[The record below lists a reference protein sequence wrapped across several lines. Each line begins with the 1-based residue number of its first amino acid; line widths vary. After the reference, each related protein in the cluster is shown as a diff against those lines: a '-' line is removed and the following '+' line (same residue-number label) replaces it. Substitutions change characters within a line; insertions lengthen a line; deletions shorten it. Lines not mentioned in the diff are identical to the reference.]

1 MQTKLDEA
9 KAELLENAAR
19 VAENSPGWKT
29 GGLGGGP
36 REDETPAGSRGAGSS
51 AAEDVD
57 SPGRATLLA
66 YLQRYYLHT
75 APEDLAGR
83 DPVDVAGAA
92 LSHFRLAG
100 TRPQGTANVRVYTPT
115 VEENGWTC
123 SHSVV
128 EVVTDDMPFLVD
140 SVTNELT
147 RQGRGIHAVI
157 HPQVAVRRDVTGRL
171 VAVLP
176 EGAAGPEE
184 RPHDALTESWIHVEV
199 DRESDRSDLKQITT
213 DLLRVLSDV
222 RETVEDWE
230 KMRDS
235 ALRIAEELPGEP
247 TADDLR
253 DQEVEEARELLR
265 WLAADHFTFLG
276 YREYRLSDGDS
287 LAAVPG
293 TGLGVLRSDPRH
305 SEDENHPVSPSFSR
319 LPADARAKA
328 REHKLLVITKANS
341 RATVH
346 RPGYLDYVGVKKF
359 DDKGNVVGERRFLGL
374 FSSAAYTESVRRVPV
389 VRRKVAE
396 VLEGAG
402 FSPNSHDGRDLLQI
416 LETYPR
422 DELFQTPVDELRS
435 IVTSV
440 LYLQERRRLRLYLR
454 QDEYGRY
461 YSALVYLPRDRY
473 TTGVRL
479 RLVDILKEELGGTS
493 VDFTAWNTESI
504 LSRLHFVVRVPRGTE
519 LAKLTDADT
528 DRIEGRLVEAARS
541 WADAFAEALNDECG
555 EERAAELLRRY
566 GTAIPEGYKADH
578 SPRAAVADLVH
589 LEALDKTEK
598 DFSLSL
604 YEPVGAGPGERRFK
618 IYRSGEQVSLSAVL
632 PVLQRLGVEVVDEHP
647 YELRCSDRTHVWIY
661 DFGLRL
667 PQGGSGSGDYLTE
680 DDRDRFQEAFAAVW
694 TGAAEND
701 GFNALVLRAGLDWRQ
716 AMVLRAYAKYLRQS
730 GSTFSQDYMED
741 TLRTNVHT
749 TRLLVSLFEARM
761 SPSRQRAGT
770 ELIDG
775 LMEELD
781 GALDQ
786 VASLDEDRILR
797 SFLTLIKAT
806 LRTNYFQSAGEGSIG
821 RGQSAGE
828 GSIGRGQSAG
838 EGSARVHGTDKASA
852 RVHGTG
858 EASARVHG
866 TGEAS
871 ARSHSTDK
879 ASARVHGTGE
889 ASARSHGTDKASARS
904 HSTGEASARRG
915 QKAPGGEPHR
925 YVSMKFD
932 PQAIPDLPAPRPAY
946 EIWVYSP
953 RVEGVH
959 LRFGKVARG
968 GLRWS
973 DRREDFRTEILGL
986 VKAQMV
992 KNTVIVPVGA
1002 KGGFVA
1008 KQLPDPAADR
1018 DAWLAEGIASYKV
1031 FISALLDITDN
1042 MVAGEVVPP
1051 ADVVRHDGDDT
1062 YLVVAADKGT
1072 ASFSDIAN
1080 DVAVAY
1086 DFWLGDAFASGGSA
1100 GYDHKGMGITARGA
1114 WESVKRHFRELG
1126 HDTQSEDF
1134 TVVGVGDMS
1143 GDVFGNGMLLSEHI
1157 RLVAAFDHR
1166 HIFLDPHPDAATSYA
1181 ERRRLYDVPRSSWAD
1196 YDKGLLSPGG
1206 GIHPRTA
1213 KSIPVNAHVRE
1224 ALGIEPGVTKLTPAD
1239 LMKAILAAPVDLLWN
1254 GGIGTYVKAST
1265 ESNADVGDKA
1275 NDAIRVNGEDLRA
1288 KVVGEGGNLGLTQL
1302 GRIEFARRGADGEGG
1317 KVNTDAIDNSA
1328 GVDTSDH
1335 EVNIKILLNGLVTEG
1350 DMTVK
1355 QRNKLLAAMTD
1366 EIGELVLRNNYAQN
1380 TALGN
1385 AQAQAP
1391 SLLHAHQRFMRRL
1404 VRDGHLNR
1412 ALEFLPPERQIREL
1426 LNSGRGLSQP
1436 ELAVL
1441 LAYTKITVADE
1452 LIHTGLPDDPYLRK
1466 LLLAYFPQQL
1476 REQFPE
1482 RIGSHALRREIIT
1495 TVLVN
1500 DTVNT
1505 GGSTFLHR
1513 LREETGASV
1522 EEIVRAQTA
1531 SREIF
1536 GLSAVWDAV
1545 EALDNR
1551 APAAVQTRI
1560 RLHSRRLVE
1569 RGTRWLLG
1577 NRPQPLEIAG
1587 TIEFFA
1593 AGVERVWAQLP
1604 TMLRGAELEW
1614 YQRILAELTDA
1625 GVPEELALR
1634 VAGFSSAFPTLDIV
1648 AIADRTKQ
1656 DPLSVA
1662 EVYYDL
1668 GDRLR
1673 ISRLMDRIVE
1683 LPRADRWQSMARASI
1698 REDLYAAHAGLTSD
1712 VLTVGN
1718 GNATPEERFAAWERK
1733 NAAILSRSRATL
1745 DEIQSSDAFDLAN
1758 LSVAMRTMRGL
1769 LRTHS

>member
-9 KAELLENAAR
+9 KAELLARAAR
-19 VAENSPGWKT
+19 VAENSPLGGP
-29 GGLGGGP
+29 GGLGGAPQDRAATTGSTGEEGP
-36 REDETPAGSRGAGSS
+36 GQDAVLG
-51 AAEDVD
+51 
-57 SPGRATLLA
+57 

-75 APEDLAGR
+75 APEDLADR
-83 DPVDVAGAA
+83 DPVDVFGAA
-92 LSHFRLAG
+92 LSHYRLAEN
-100 TRPQGTANVRVYTPT
+100 RPQGTASVRVHTPT

-140 SVTNELT
+140 SVTNELS
-147 RQGRGIHAVI
+147 RQSRGIHVVI
-157 HPQVAVRRDVTGRL
+157 HPQVVVRRDVTGKL
-171 VAVLP
+171 IEVLDT
-176 EGAAGPEE
+176 AAQSGGL
-184 RPHDALTESWIHVEV
+184 PHDALTESWIHVEI
-199 DRESDRSDLKQITT
+199 DRETDRADLKQITA

-222 RETVEDWE
+222 REAVEDWE
-230 KMRDS
+230 KMRDAS
-235 ALRIAEELPGEP
+235 LRIADELPKEP
-247 TADDLR
+247 KAGDLR
-253 DQEVEEARELLR
+253 DEEVDEARELLR
-265 WLAADHFTFLG
+265 WLSDDHFTFLG
-276 YREYRLSDGDS
+276 YREYELREDDS

-293 TGLGVLRSDPRH
+293 TGLGILRSDPQHAGDDR
-305 SEDENHPVSPSFSR
+305 HPVSPSFER

-328 REHKLLVITKANS
+328 REHKLLVLTKANS
-341 RATVH
+341 RSTVH
-346 RPGYLDYVGVKKF
+346 RPSYLDYVGVKKF
-359 DDKGNVVGERRFLGL
+359 DDNGNVIGERRFLGL

-389 VRRKVAE
+389 VRRKVDE
-396 VLEGAG
+396 VLRGAG

-422 DELFQTPVDELRS
+422 DELFQTPADQLRS

-461 YSALVYLPRDRY
+461 YSALIYLPRDRY

-479 RLVDILKEELGGTS
+479 RLIDILKEELGGTS

-504 LSRLHFVVRVPRGTE
+504 LSRLHFVVRVPAGTV
-519 LAKLTDADT
+519 LPDLTDADSE
-528 DRIEGRLVEAARS
+528 RIEARLVEAARS
-541 WADAFAEALNDECG
+541 WADGFSDALNAECG

-566 GTAIPEGYKADH
+566 GHAFPEGYKADH

-589 LEALDKTEK
+589 LEQLTHGRK
-598 DFSLSL
+598 DFALSL
-604 YEPVGAGPGERRFK
+604 YEPVNAAPGERRFK
-618 IYRSGEQVSLSAVL
+618 IYRIGEQVSLSAVL
-632 PVLQRLGVEVVDEHP
+632 PVLQRLGVEVTDERP
-647 YELRCSDRTHVWIY
+647 YELRCADRTHAWIY

-667 PQGGSGSGDYLTE
+667 PKKLNGGGDYLA
-680 DDRDRFQEAFAAVW
+680 DDARERFQEAFAATW

-701 GFNALVLRAGLDWRQ
+701 GFNSLVLRAGLNWRQ
-716 AMVLRAYAKYLRQS
+716 AMVLRAYAKYLRQA

-741 TLRTNVHT
+741 TLRDNVHT
-749 TRLLVSLFEARM
+749 TRLLISLFEARM
-761 SPSRQRAGT
+761 SPGRQSAGT
-770 ELIDG
+770 ELTDG
-775 LMEELD
+775 LLEELD

-797 SFLTLIKAT
+797 SFLTVIKAT
-806 LRTNYFQSAGEGSIG
+806 LRTNYFQKNAEGN
-821 RGQSAGE
+821 
-828 GSIGRGQSAG
+828 
-838 EGSARVHGTDKASA
+838 
-852 RVHGTG
+852 
-858 EASARVHG
+858 
-866 TGEAS
+866 
-871 ARSHSTDK
+871 
-879 ASARVHGTGE
+879 
-889 ASARSHGTDKASARS
+889 
-904 HSTGEASARRG
+904 
-915 QKAPGGEPHR
+915 PHA

-932 PQAIPDLPAPRPAY
+932 PQAIPDLPAPRPAF

-1008 KQLPDPAADR
+1008 KQLPDPSVDR
-1018 DAWLAEGIASYKV
+1018 DAWLAEGIASYKT

-1042 MVAGEVVPP
+1042 LVAGEVVPP
-1051 ADVVRHDGDDT
+1051 ADVVRHDEDDT

-1072 ASFSDIAN
+1072 ATFSDIAN
-1080 DVAVAY
+1080 NVAISY

-1126 HDTQSEDF
+1126 HDSQTQDF

-1166 HIFLDPHPDAATSYA
+1166 HIFIDPSPDAAVSYA
-1181 ERRRLYDVPRSSWAD
+1181 ERRRLFDLPRSSWAD
-1196 YDKGLLSPGG
+1196 YNKELLSAGG

-1213 KSIPVNAHVRE
+1213 KSIPVNAPMRA
-1224 ALGIEPGVTKLTPAD
+1224 ALGIEQGVAKLTPAE
-1239 LMKAILAAPVDLLWN
+1239 LMQAILKAPVDLLWN
-1254 GGIGTYVKAST
+1254 GGIGTYVKSSA

-1275 NDAIRVNGEDLRA
+1275 NDAIRVNGEDLRV

-1302 GRIEFARRGADGEGG
+1302 GRIEFDRNGG

-1335 EVNIKILLNGLVTEG
+1335 EVNIKILLNGLVTDG

-1355 QRNKLLAAMTD
+1355 QRNKILAQMTD
-1366 EIGELVLRNNYAQN
+1366 EVGQLVLRNNYAQN
-1380 TALGN
+1380 TALAN
-1385 AQAQAP
+1385 AVAQSP

-1404 VRDGHLNR
+1404 GRDGHLDR
-1412 ALEFLPPERQIREL
+1412 GLEFLPTDRQIREL
-1426 LNSGRGLSQP
+1426 LNNGRGLSQP

-1452 LIHTGLPDDPYLRK
+1452 LIHTDLPDDPYLQK
-1466 LLLAYFPQQL
+1466 LLHAYFPEQL
-1476 REQFPE
+1476 REKFAE
-1482 RIGSHALRREIIT
+1482 AIDGHALRREIVT

-1513 LREETGASV
+1513 LREETGASM

-1531 SREIF
+1531 AREIF

-1545 EALDNR
+1545 EALDNKVD
-1551 APAAVQTRI
+1551 ADVQTRI

-1569 RGTRWLLG
+1569 RGTRWLLN
-1577 NRPQPLEIAG
+1577 NRPQPLQIAE
-1587 TIEFFA
+1587 TIADFA
-1593 AGVERVWAQLP
+1593 EGVEKVWGELAK
-1604 TMLRGAELEW
+1604 MLKGADLEW
-1614 YQRILAELTDA
+1614 YQSILDELTAA
-1625 GVPEELALR
+1625 GVPDVLARR
-1634 VAGFSSAFPTLDIV
+1634 VAGFSSAFPSLDVV
-1648 AIADRTKQ
+1648 AISGRTGK
-1656 DPLSVA
+1656 DPLAVA

-1668 GDRLR
+1668 ADRLR
-1673 ISRLMDRIVE
+1673 ITQLMDRIIE

-1698 REDLYAAHAGLTSD
+1698 REDLYAAHAGLTQD
-1712 VLTVGN
+1712 VLSVGN
-1718 GNATPEERFAAWERK
+1718 GKSSPEQRFKAWEEK
-1733 NAAILSRSRATL
+1733 NAAILGRARSTL
-1745 DEIQSSDAFDLAN
+1745 EEIQGSDAFDLAN
-1758 LSVAMRTMRGL
+1758 LSVAMRTMRTL

>member
-9 KAELLENAAR
+9 KAELLARAAR
-19 VAENSPGWKT
+19 VAENSPVGGP
-29 GGLGGGP
+29 GGLGGAPQDRAATTGAAGEEGP
-36 REDETPAGSRGAGSS
+36 AQDAVLG
-51 AAEDVD
+51 
-57 SPGRATLLA
+57 

-75 APEDLAGR
+75 APEDLTDR
-83 DPVDVAGAA
+83 DPVDVFGAA
-92 LSHFRLAG
+92 LSHHRLAEN
-100 TRPQGTANVRVYTPT
+100 RPQGTASVRVHTPT

-140 SVTNELT
+140 SVTNELS
-147 RQGRGIHAVI
+147 RQSRGIHVVI
-157 HPQVAVRRDVTGRL
+157 HPQVVVRRDVTGRL
-171 VAVLP
+171 LEVLDT
-176 EGAAGPEE
+176 GAQTGGL
-184 RPHDALTESWIHVEV
+184 PHDALTESWIHVEI
-199 DRESDRSDLKQITT
+199 DRETDRADLKQITA
-213 DLLRVLSDV
+213 DLQRVLSDV
-222 RETVEDWE
+222 REAVEDWE
-230 KMRDS
+230 KMRDA
-235 ALRIAEELPGEP
+235 ALRIADELPKEP
-247 TADDLR
+247 KAGDLR
-253 DQEVEEARELLR
+253 DEEVDEARELLR
-265 WLAADHFTFLG
+265 WLSDDHFTFLG
-276 YREYRLSDGDS
+276 FREYELREDDS
-287 LAAVPG
+287 LAAVAG
-293 TGLGVLRSDPRH
+293 TGLGILRSDPQH
-305 SEDENHPVSPSFSR
+305 AGDDAHPVSPSFER

-328 REHKLLVITKANS
+328 REHKLLVLTKANS

-346 RPGYLDYVGVKKF
+346 RPSYLDYVGVKKF
-359 DDKGNVVGERRFLGL
+359 DDSGNVVGERRFLGL

-396 VLEGAG
+396 VLRGAG

-422 DELFQTPVDELRS
+422 DELFQTPADQLRS

-461 YSALVYLPRDRY
+461 YSALIYLPRDRY

-479 RLVDILKEELGGTS
+479 RLIDILKEELGGIS

-504 LSRLHFVVRVPRGTE
+504 LSRLHFVVRVPAGTE
-519 LAKLTDADT
+519 LPDLTDADT
-528 DRIEGRLVEAARS
+528 ERIETRLVEAARS
-541 WADAFAEALNDECG
+541 WADGFSDALNAECG

-566 GTAIPEGYKADH
+566 GHAFPEGYKADH

-589 LEALDKTEK
+589 LEQLTHGRK
-598 DFSLSL
+598 DFALSL
-604 YEPVGAGPGERRFK
+604 YEPVNAAPGERRFK
-618 IYRSGEQVSLSAVL
+618 IYRIGEQVSLSAVL
-632 PVLQRLGVEVVDEHP
+632 PVLQRLGVEVTDERP
-647 YELRCSDRTHVWIY
+647 YELRCADRTHAWIY

-667 PQGGSGSGDYLTE
+667 PKKLNGNGDYLA
-680 DDRDRFQEAFAAVW
+680 DDARERFQEAFAATW

-701 GFNALVLRAGLDWRQ
+701 GFNSLVLRAGLNWRQ
-716 AMVLRAYAKYLRQS
+716 AMVLRAYAKYLRQA

-741 TLRTNVHT
+741 TLRDNVHT

-761 SPSRQRAGT
+761 SPGRQSAGT

-775 LMEELD
+775 LLEELD

-797 SFLTLIKAT
+797 SFLTVIKAT
-806 LRTNYFQSAGEGSIG
+806 LRTNYFQKNAEGN
-821 RGQSAGE
+821 
-828 GSIGRGQSAG
+828 
-838 EGSARVHGTDKASA
+838 
-852 RVHGTG
+852 
-858 EASARVHG
+858 
-866 TGEAS
+866 
-871 ARSHSTDK
+871 
-879 ASARVHGTGE
+879 
-889 ASARSHGTDKASARS
+889 
-904 HSTGEASARRG
+904 
-915 QKAPGGEPHR
+915 PHA

-932 PQAIPDLPAPRPAY
+932 PQAIPDLPAPRPAF

-1008 KQLPDPAADR
+1008 KQLPDPSVDR
-1018 DAWLAEGIASYKV
+1018 DAWLAEGIASYKT

-1042 MVAGEVVPP
+1042 LVAGEVVPP
-1051 ADVVRHDGDDT
+1051 ADVVRHDEDDT

-1072 ASFSDIAN
+1072 ATFSDIAN
-1080 DVAVAY
+1080 DVAISY

-1126 HDTQSEDF
+1126 HDSQTEDF

-1166 HIFLDPHPDAATSYA
+1166 HIFIDPSPDAAVSYA
-1181 ERRRLYDVPRSSWAD
+1181 ERRRLFDLPRSSWAD
-1196 YDKGLLSPGG
+1196 YNKELLSAGG

-1213 KSIPVNAHVRE
+1213 KSIPLNAQVRA
-1224 ALGIEPGVTKLTPAD
+1224 ALGIDSGVTKLTPAE
-1239 LMKAILAAPVDLLWN
+1239 LMQAILKAPVDLLWN
-1254 GGIGTYVKAST
+1254 GGIGTYVKSSA

-1275 NDAIRVNGEDLRA
+1275 NDAIRVNGEDLRV

-1302 GRIEFARRGADGEGG
+1302 GRIEFDRNGG

-1335 EVNIKILLNGLVTEG
+1335 EVNIKILLNGLVTDG

-1355 QRNKLLAAMTD
+1355 QRNQILAQMTD
-1366 EIGELVLRNNYAQN
+1366 EVGRLVLRNNYAQN
-1380 TALGN
+1380 TALAN
-1385 AQAQAP
+1385 AVAQSP

-1404 VRDGHLNR
+1404 GRDGHLDR
-1412 ALEFLPPERQIREL
+1412 ALEFLPTDRQIREL
-1426 LNSGRGLSQP
+1426 LNNGRGLSQP

-1441 LAYTKITVADE
+1441 LAYTKITAADE
-1452 LIHTGLPDDPYLRK
+1452 LVHTDLPDDPYLQK
-1466 LLLAYFPQQL
+1466 LLHAYFPKQL
-1476 REQFPE
+1476 REKFPE
-1482 RIGSHALRREIIT
+1482 AIDGHALRREIVT

-1513 LREETGASV
+1513 LREETGASM

-1531 SREIF
+1531 AREIF

-1551 APAAVQTRI
+1551 VDADVQTRI

-1569 RGTRWLLG
+1569 RGTRWLLN
-1577 NRPQPLEIAG
+1577 NRPQPLQIAE
-1587 TIEFFA
+1587 TIADFGE
-1593 AGVERVWAQLP
+1593 GVEKVWGELAN
-1604 TMLRGAELEW
+1604 MLKGADLEW
-1614 YQRILAELTDA
+1614 YQSILDELTAA
-1625 GVPEELALR
+1625 GVPDELARR
-1634 VAGFSSAFPTLDIV
+1634 VAGFSSAFPSLDVV
-1648 AIADRTKQ
+1648 AISGRTGK
-1656 DPLSVA
+1656 DPLAVA

-1668 GDRLR
+1668 ADRLR
-1673 ISRLMDRIVE
+1673 ITQLMDRIIE

-1698 REDLYAAHAGLTSD
+1698 REDLYAAHAGLTQD
-1712 VLTVGN
+1712 VLSAGSDTSS
-1718 GNATPEERFAAWERK
+1718 PEQRFKAWEEK
-1733 NAAILSRSRATL
+1733 NAAILGRARSTL
-1745 DEIQSSDAFDLAN
+1745 EEIQGSDAFDLAN
-1758 LSVAMRTMRGL
+1758 LSVAMRTMRTL

>member
-9 KAELLENAAR
+9 KAELLTRAAR
-19 VAENSPGWKT
+19 VAENSPVGGRQPHGAPT
-29 GGLGGGP
+29 GSKGDEATP
-36 REDETPAGSRGAGSS
+36 DEDMA
-51 AAEDVD
+51 
-57 SPGRATLLA
+57 LA
-66 YLQRYYLHT
+66 FLQRYYLHT
-75 APEDLAGR
+75 APEDLADR
-83 DPVDVAGAA
+83 DPEDVFGAA
-92 LSHFRLAG
+92 FSHYRLAEN
-100 TRPQGTANVRVYTPT
+100 RPQGTANVRVHTPT

-140 SVTNELT
+140 SVTNELS
-147 RQGRGIHAVI
+147 RQGRGIHVVI
-157 HPQVAVRRDVTGRL
+157 HPQVVVRRDLTGKL
-171 VAVLP
+171 LEVLTAP
-176 EGAAGPEE
+176 GAE
-184 RPHDALTESWIHVEV
+184 RPHDALTESWIHVEM
-199 DRESDRSDLKQITT
+199 DRETDRADLKQITA
-213 DLLRVLSDV
+213 DLLRILSDV

-230 KMRDS
+230 KMRDA
-235 ALRIAEELPGEP
+235 ALRIADELPTEP

-253 DQEVEEARELLR
+253 DQEVDEARELLR
-265 WLAADHFTFLG
+265 WLADNHFTFLG
-276 YREYRLSDGDS
+276 FREYDLTEEDS

-293 TGLGVLRSDPRH
+293 TGLGILRADPKH
-305 SEDENHPVSPSFSR
+305 EGEEDHPVSPSFSR

-328 REHKLLVITKANS
+328 REHKLLVLTKANS

-346 RPGYLDYVGVKKF
+346 RPSYLDYVGVKKF
-359 DDKGNVVGERRFLGL
+359 DSDGNVIGERRFLGL

-389 VRRKVAE
+389 IRRKVQE
-396 VLEGAG
+396 VLKGAG

-422 DELFQTPVDELRS
+422 DELFQTPPDELRA

-454 QDEYGRY
+454 KDEYGRY

-479 RLVDILKEELGGTS
+479 RIIDILKEELGGTS

-504 LSRLHFVVRVPRGTE
+504 LSRLHFVVRVAPGGG
-519 LAKLTDADT
+519 LPQLTDADT
-528 DRIEGRLVEAARS
+528 DRIEARLVEAARS
-541 WADAFAEALNDECG
+541 WADGFGEALTAECG

-566 GTAIPEGYKADH
+566 SGAFPEGYKADH
-578 SPRAAVADLVH
+578 SPRAAVADLQH
-589 LEALDKTEK
+589 LEQLKHGRE
-598 DFSLSL
+598 DFALSL
-604 YEPVGAGPGERRFK
+604 YEPVGAAPGERRFK
-618 IYRSGEQVSLSAVL
+618 IYRSGGQVSLSAVL
-632 PVLQRLGVEVVDEHP
+632 PVLQRLGVEVTDERP
-647 YELRCSDRTHVWIY
+647 YELRCTDRTNAWIY

-667 PQGGSGSGDYLTE
+667 PKSQNGNGDYLG
-680 DDRDRFQEAFAAVW
+680 DDGRERFQEAFSAAW
-694 TGAAEND
+694 TGEAEVD
-701 GFNALVLRAGLDWRQ
+701 GFNSLVLRAGLNWRQ
-716 AMVLRAYAKYLRQS
+716 AMVLRAYAKYLRQA

-741 TLRTNVHT
+741 TLRNNVHT

-761 SPSRQRAGT
+761 SPDRQRAGN
-770 ELIDG
+770 ELTDG
-775 LMEELD
+775 LLEEVD

-797 SFLTLIKAT
+797 SFLTVIKAT
-806 LRTNYFQSAGEGSIG
+806 LRTNFFQEAEGG
-821 RGQSAGE
+821 
-828 GSIGRGQSAG
+828 
-838 EGSARVHGTDKASA
+838 KP
-852 RVHGTG
+852 
-858 EASARVHG
+858 
-866 TGEAS
+866 
-871 ARSHSTDK
+871 HS
-879 ASARVHGTGE
+879 
-889 ASARSHGTDKASARS
+889 
-904 HSTGEASARRG
+904 
-915 QKAPGGEPHR
+915 

-1008 KQLPDPAADR
+1008 KQLPDPSVDR
-1018 DAWLAEGIASYKV
+1018 DAWLAEGVACYKT

-1042 MVAGEVVPP
+1042 LVAGEVVPP
-1051 ADVVRHDGDDT
+1051 ADVVRHDEDDT

-1072 ASFSDIAN
+1072 ATFSDTAN
-1080 DVAVAY
+1080 AVAQSY
-1086 DFWLGDAFASGGSA
+1086 NFWLGDAFASGGSA

-1126 HDTQSEDF
+1126 TDTQTEDF

-1166 HIFLDPHPDAATSYA
+1166 HIVIDPRPDAATSYA
-1181 ERRRLYDVPRSSWAD
+1181 ERRRLFELPRSSWAD
-1196 YDKGLLSPGG
+1196 YNKELLSAGG
-1206 GIHPRTA
+1206 GIFPRSA
-1213 KSIPVNAHVRE
+1213 KAIQLNAHIRE
-1224 ALGIEPGVTKLTPAD
+1224 ALGIETGVAKMTPAD
-1239 LMKAILAAPVDLLWN
+1239 LMKAILQAPVDLLWN
-1254 GGIGTYVKAST
+1254 GGIGTYVKSSV
-1265 ESNADVGDKA
+1265 ESNSDVGDKA
-1275 NDAIRVNGEDLRA
+1275 NDAIRVNGADLRV

-1302 GRIEFARRGADGEGG
+1302 GRIEFARAGG
-1317 KVNTDAIDNSA
+1317 HINTDAIDNSA

-1335 EVNIKILLNGLVTEG
+1335 EVNIKILLNAVVGAG

-1355 QRNKLLAAMTD
+1355 QRNKFLAAMTD
-1366 EIGELVLRNNYAQN
+1366 EVGSLVLRNNYAQN
-1380 TALGN
+1380 TALSN
-1385 AQAQAP
+1385 AVAQSP

-1404 VRDGHLNR
+1404 GRDGHLDR
-1412 ALEFLPPERQIREL
+1412 ALEFLPTDRQIREL

-1441 LAYTKITVADE
+1441 LAYTKITAADE
-1452 LIHTGLPDDPYLRK
+1452 LIQTTLPDDDYLRG
-1466 LLLAYFPQQL
+1466 LLHAYFPQAL
-1476 REQFPE
+1476 REKFPE
-1482 RIGSHALRREIIT
+1482 QIDEHALRREIIT

-1513 LREETGASV
+1513 LREETGASL
-1522 EEIVRAQTA
+1522 EEIVRAQLA
-1531 SREIF
+1531 AREIF
-1536 GLSAVWDAV
+1536 GLSKVWDAV
-1545 EALDNR
+1545 EALDNVV
-1551 APAAVQTRI
+1551 AADVQTRV

-1569 RGTRWLLG
+1569 RGTRWLLN
-1577 NRPQPLEIAG
+1577 NRPQPLQLAE
-1587 TIEFFA
+1587 TIDFFSE
-1593 AGVERVWAQLP
+1593 GVAEVWTELP
-1604 TMLRGAELEW
+1604 KLLSGSDQEW
-1614 YQRILAELTDA
+1614 YQGIRDELTGA
-1625 GVPEELALR
+1625 GVPDELAQR
-1634 VAGFSSAFPTLDIV
+1634 VAGFSSAFPSLDIV
-1648 AIADRTKQ
+1648 AIADRTGK
-1656 DPLSVA
+1656 DPMAVA

-1668 GDRLR
+1668 ADRLR
-1673 ISRLMDRIVE
+1673 ITQLMDRIIE

-1698 REDLYAAHAGLTSD
+1698 REDLYAAHAALTAD
-1712 VLTVGN
+1712 VLAAGN
-1718 GNATPEERFAAWERK
+1718 GQDTPEQRFKAWEEK
-1733 NAAILSRSRATL
+1733 NAAILSRSRTTL

-1758 LSVAMRTMRGL
+1758 LSVAMRTMRTL

>member
-9 KAELLENAAR
+9 KAELLDRAAR
-19 VAENSPGWKT
+19 VAENSPVGGRLPT
-29 GGLGGGP
+29 GPENGKRPDHASVL
-36 REDETPAGSRGAGSS
+36 D
-51 AAEDVD
+51 
-57 SPGRATLLA
+57 

-75 APEDLAGR
+75 APEDLTDR
-83 DPVDVAGAA
+83 DPVDVFGAA
-92 LSHFRLAG
+92 LSHFRLAEN
-100 TRPQGTANVRVYTPT
+100 RPQGTANVRVHTPT

-140 SVTNELT
+140 SVTNELS
-147 RQGRGIHAVI
+147 RQGRGIHVVI
-157 HPQVAVRRDVTGRL
+157 HPQVLVRRDVTGRL
-171 VAVLP
+171 IEVISKQLP
-176 EGAAGPEE
+176 KDAL
-184 RPHDALTESWIHVEV
+184 PHDALTESWIHVET
-199 DRESDRSDLKQITT
+199 DRETDKADLKQITN

-222 RETVEDWE
+222 REAVEDWE
-230 KMRDS
+230 KMRDA
-235 ALRIAEELPGEP
+235 ALRIADGLPGEP
-247 TADDLR
+247 TASDLR
-253 DQEVEEARELLR
+253 PTEVEEARELLR
-265 WLAADHFTFLG
+265 WLADDHFTFLG
-276 YREYRLSDGDS
+276 YREYELVNGDA

-293 TGLGVLRSDPRH
+293 TGLGILRSDPHH
-305 SEDENHPVSPSFSR
+305 SGEDHHAHPVSPSFNR

-328 REHKLLVITKANS
+328 REHKLLVLTKANS

-346 RPGYLDYVGVKKF
+346 RPSYLDYVGVKKF
-359 DDKGNVVGERRFLGL
+359 DADGNVIGERRFLGL

-389 VRRKVAE
+389 VKRKVQE
-396 VLEGAG
+396 VLDGAG
-402 FSPNSHDGRDLLQI
+402 FSPSSHDGRDLLQI

-422 DELFQTPVDELRS
+422 DELFQTPVDQLQA

-473 TTGVRL
+473 TTRVRL
-479 RLVDILKEELGGTS
+479 RIIDILKEELNGTS
-493 VDFTAWNTESI
+493 VDFTAWNTESV
-504 LSRLHFVVRVPRGTE
+504 LSRLHFVIRVEPGTA
-519 LAKLTDADT
+519 LSKLTDADV
-528 DRIEGRLVEAARS
+528 DRIESRLADAARS
-541 WADAFAEALNDECG
+541 WSDGFSEALNAELG

-566 GTAIPEGYKADH
+566 GNAFPEGYKADH
-578 SPRAAVADLVH
+578 SPRAAVSDLVH
-589 LEALDKTEK
+589 LEALADSDK

-604 YEPVGAGPGERRFK
+604 YEPVGSGPGERRFK
-618 IYRSGEQVSLSAVL
+618 IYKTGDQISLSAVL
-632 PVLQRLGVEVVDEHP
+632 PVLNRLGVEVTDERP
-647 YELRCSDRTHVWIY
+647 YELRCADRTHAWIY
-661 DFGLRL
+661 DFGLRM
-667 PQGGSGSGDYLTE
+667 PQTTGNGGDYLG
-680 DDRDRFQEAFAAVW
+680 DDARERFQEAFAATW
-694 TGAAEND
+694 NGEAEND
-701 GFNALVLRAGLDWRQ
+701 NFNSLVLSAGLTWRE
-716 AMVLRAYAKYLRQS
+716 AMVLRAYAKYLRQA
-730 GSTFSQDYMED
+730 GWTFSQDYMED
-741 TLRTNVHT
+741 TLRNNVHT

-761 SPSRQRAGT
+761 APERQRAGT

-775 LMEELD
+775 LLEELD

-797 SFLTLIKAT
+797 SFLTVIKAT
-806 LRTNYFQSAGEGSIG
+806 LRTNFFQKSADG
-821 RGQSAGE
+821 R
-828 GSIGRGQSAG
+828 
-838 EGSARVHGTDKASA
+838 
-852 RVHGTG
+852 
-858 EASARVHG
+858 
-866 TGEAS
+866 
-871 ARSHSTDK
+871 
-879 ASARVHGTGE
+879 
-889 ASARSHGTDKASARS
+889 
-904 HSTGEASARRG
+904 
-915 QKAPGGEPHR
+915 PHA

-932 PQAIPDLPAPRPAY
+932 PQAIPDLPAPRPAF

-1008 KQLPDPAADR
+1008 KQLPDPSVDR
-1018 DAWLAEGIASYKV
+1018 DAWMAEGIASYKT

-1042 MVAGEVVPP
+1042 LVGGEVVPP
-1051 ADVVRHDGDDT
+1051 VDVVRHDEDDT

-1072 ASFSDIAN
+1072 ATFSDIAN
-1080 DVAVAY
+1080 GVAESY
-1086 DFWLGDAFASGGSA
+1086 GFWLGDAFASGGSA

-1126 HDTQSEDF
+1126 HDTQTEDF

-1166 HIFLDPHPDAATSYA
+1166 HIFIDPTPDAAVSYA
-1181 ERRRLYDVPRSSWAD
+1181 ERRRLFELPRSSWAD
-1196 YDKGLLSPGG
+1196 YDTALLSPGG
-1206 GIHPRTA
+1206 GVHPRTA
-1213 KSIPVNAHVRE
+1213 KSIPVNAHMRA
-1224 ALGIEPGVTKLTPAD
+1224 ALGIEDGITKMTPAE
-1239 LMKAILAAPVDLLWN
+1239 LMKAILQAPVDLLWN
-1254 GGIGTYVKAST
+1254 GGIGTYVKSSV

-1275 NDAIRVNGEDLRA
+1275 NDAIRVDGQDVRA
-1288 KVVGEGGNLGLTQL
+1288 KVIGEGGNLGATQL
-1302 GRIEFARRGADGEGG
+1302 GRIEFARSGGPDGEGG

-1355 QRNKLLAAMTD
+1355 QRNKILAEMTD
-1366 EIGELVLRNNYAQN
+1366 EVGTLVLRNNYAQN
-1380 TALGN
+1380 TALAN
-1385 AQAQAP
+1385 AVAQSP

-1404 VRDGHLNR
+1404 GRDGALDR
-1412 ALEFLPPERQIREL
+1412 SLEFLPNDRQIREL
-1426 LNSGRGLSQP
+1426 LNAGKGLTQP

-1452 LIHTGLPDDPYLRK
+1452 LIGTELPDDPYLRG
-1466 LLLAYFPQQL
+1466 LLHAYFPTLL
-1476 REQFPE
+1476 REKFPE
-1482 RIGSHALRREIIT
+1482 AVDHHPLRREIIT

-1513 LREETGASV
+1513 LREETGASI

-1531 SREIF
+1531 ARAIF
-1536 GLSAVWDAV
+1536 RLSEVWDAV

-1551 APAAVQTRI
+1551 VPADVQTRM

-1569 RGTRWLLG
+1569 RGTRWLLN
-1577 NRPQPLEIAG
+1577 NRPQPLQIGE
-1587 TIEFFA
+1587 TIEFFS
-1593 AGVERVWAQLP
+1593 ERVEQVWEKLPQL
-1604 TMLRGAELEW
+1604 LRGADLEW
-1614 YQRILAELTDA
+1614 YESIFEELTAA

-1634 VAGFSSAFPTLDIV
+1634 VAGFSSAFPTLDVV
-1648 AIADRTKQ
+1648 AIADRVGK
-1656 DPLSVA
+1656 DALAVA

-1668 GDRLR
+1668 ADRLR
-1673 ISRLMDRIVE
+1673 ITDLMDRIIE
-1683 LPRADRWQSMARASI
+1683 LPRNDRWQSMARASI
-1698 REDLYAAHAGLTSD
+1698 REDLFAAHAALTAD
-1712 VLTVGN
+1712 VLAVGN
-1718 GNATPEERFAAWERK
+1718 GTSTPEERFKAWEQK
-1733 NAAILSRSRATL
+1733 NAAILGRARTTL
-1745 DEIQSSDAFDLAN
+1745 EEIQGSDAFDLAN
-1758 LSVAMRTMRGL
+1758 LSVAMRTMRTL